1 MKLIFLA
8 SLLLLTSSC
17 SKNTDY
23 FQKNKK
29 IKNVIFIIG
38 DGMGPQ
44 QLSLLQIY
52 AKHAPNSVYA
62 DQTNLK
68 KLMDIGETGSVM
80 TNPGKKLV
88 VDSSCSAT
96 QYSTGEYSLP
106 EVVGLDQEGRVSET
120 ILEAAKRAGLR
131 TGLISDT
138 RITHATPASYA
149 SHNIMRT
156 NENEI
161 AQEMITVGP
170 DIMLSGG
177 LRHFIPKTKTKE
189 LEALIPSRI
198 KYKSKRKDELNL
210 LDFAKKSGY
219 DLVFNK
225 DSLKKTSAKKVL
237 GLFTNSAMP
246 HGIWDSKNI
255 NNKEREIPT
264 LSEMTDFALKN
275 LEKDN
280 EKGFFL
286 MVEAGQIDWAGHAN
300 DTGLM
305 LHEMIKADKMLGVV
319 LEWVKDREDTLVVIT
334 ADHETGGFGFSYSGH
349 NVLKEEKVSTE
360 KFKDGVYKSLFN
372 YGEFSI
378 LDKLYNQKS
387 SHQEMLQVISK
398 WDKKEQTIP
407 KVKKYFESQ
416 MDFKLSSKD
425 VKKIL
430 SSKKNE
436 FFLKGHPYLGQET
449 FPKIDDFAAFYVY
462 GERVRQNIFARVLA
476 HKHNAVWATATHTS
490 TPVVM
495 VTIGP
500 KSLTDQF
507 DGLMHSTEVGRKTF
521 KALGLT
527 KTFRD

>member
-1 MKLIFLA
+1 MKLIYLA
-8 SLLLLTSSC
+8 SLLILTASC
-17 SKNTDY
+17 NKQLDY
-23 FQKNKK
+23 YEKNKK

-52 AKHAPNSVYA
+52 AKHAPNSIYT
-62 DQTNLK
+62 DKTNLQK
-68 KLMDIGETGSVM
+68 IMDVGETGLVM

-120 ILEAAKRAGLR
+120 ILEAAKKAGLR

-149 SHNIMRT
+149 SHNIKRT

-161 AQEMITVGP
+161 AQEMITIGP
-170 DIMLSGG
+170 DLMLSGG
-177 LRHFIPKTKTKE
+177 LRHFIPKTKTQE
-189 LEALIPSRI
+189 LENLLPKRLN
-198 KYKSKRKDELNL
+198 YKSKRKDELNL
-210 LDFAKKSGY
+210 LDFAKKTGY
-219 DLVFNK
+219 DLAFNK
-225 DSLKKTSAKKVL
+225 NDLKNSNSKKVL

-246 HGIWDSKNI
+246 HGIWDSQNL
-255 NNKEREIPT
+255 NNPKRQIPT

-275 LEKDN
+275 LDKDN
-280 EKGFFL
+280 KKGFFL
-286 MVEAGQIDWAGHAN
+286 MVEAGQIDWAGHGN

-305 LHEMIKADKMLGVV
+305 LHEMIKADRMLGVV
-319 LEWVKDREDTLVVIT
+319 LDWVKDRDDTLVVVT

-349 NVLKEEKVSTE
+349 DVLKAEKVSTE
-360 KFKDGVYKSLFN
+360 KFKDGVYRPLFN
-372 YGEFSI
+372 YGEFEI

-387 SHQEMLQVISK
+387 AHQDMLQEISK
-398 WDKKEQTIP
+398 WDKKDRTIP
-407 KVKKYFESQ
+407 KVKKHFESQ

-425 VKKIL
+425 VKEIL
-430 SSKKNE
+430 SSKNNE
-436 FFLKGHPYLGQET
+436 FYHKGHPYLGSKT
-449 FPKIDDFAAFYVY
+449 FPKITDFSAFYVY
-462 GERVRQNIFARVLA
+462 GERLRQNIFARVLA
-476 HKHNAVWATATHTS
+476 HKHSAVWATATHTS
-490 TPVVM
+490 TPVTM
-495 VTIGP
+495 VTFGP
-500 KSLTDQF
+500 KSLTDKF
-507 DGLMHSTEVGRKTF
+507 DGIMHSTEVGRKTF